1 MSRMEEKMEL
11 QELNDRLAQYIDFI
25 HQNMFS
31 PGVSGDLD
39 FLADSVKD
47 KLKDLTGVYTSE
59 LDALRRNLDKVALQ
73 LAKSQV
79 QLKTASSARDE
90 ALRDLDEARTRE
102 EQKSKELLALA
113 AQLARVE
120 RELENSHHIEDEHE
134 NLLKQHK
141 ILKTQLEQET
151 VQRTDLQN
159 RLMTA
164 TEQLDFKDKLLKEER
179 AAFTAE
185 NIQIQLKT
193 VVQEAQKYREKLRSK
208 LDELRKEMGS
218 QMKDTLDRLEKNME
232 VQLKA
237 EKQRTRAAERHA
249 ESIKVE
255 RDRTSTLLTSRS
267 DELARC
273 RTELETAQRTVD
285 QLNST
290 VGEMEKKHQEALDR
304 HRSELDRI
312 LSLLDEKIH
321 ESAEL
326 AGIKVQL
333 DAELATYRSLLE
345 AEESRCHL
353 SPPRQRLTAKPLIKR
368 GVKRTVTEIDTNVD
382 LDALDLRSSLSTST
396 AAERRSKYFGR
407 KASGTSI
414 RITCSSDGPVHFASA
429 DPSDGLV
436 RIFNASDDVV
446 PMGDWRLQFGPTLPG
461 ATDHTV
467 LYTFPESQQLKP
479 HSELQL
485 HLCSSA
491 GEQVDH
497 IPVQKRRRLPPAK
510 LYLITDAPIWQ
521 PYNSSLSLLDS
532 DGSVRA
538 VCEIKPAGVIHPAGS
553 AGSVLGG
560 SQSNIYSFRITCEA
574 NGDVH
579 FEAVESGE
587 GILLIRNAGTKTV
600 PLDGW
605 YLTFK
610 TENHSVNVPL
620 APEHTEIKAAQEI
633 RVCLP
638 SANSSLPAK
647 RSTDESH
654 IQIITDAP
662 VTEQYN
668 STFTLYDAD
677 HKVRAVGKCEQL
689 DDEDTLIRFPTVIL
703 EKSNSSV
710 ATSWKQ
716 ESRTTTKSSAGHA
729 SSLAD
734 RYGNFLLAT
743 PRPRSSVCPAAMP
756 KLPYVNQKPLT
767 AFFTSPKA
775 IAKLSDAKENSITP
789 VGAAETPKSDRTP
802 EKRALEEICLSN
814 TNGQP
819 NPDED
824 VEVTKRPRMES
835 STPQQMKSPPPSAWG
850 NFPLGRSSTSALGR
864 EDLNKKLAEIKRKL
878 ASRPTRSVLT
888 LIQGLHP
895 EWVCVLQQQIESERF
910 QKLADFVAGE
920 RARTTAIYPPS
931 EQVFTW
937 SQLCPPSSVRVVILG
952 QDPYHGPKQAHGLA
966 FSVQRPLPPPPSLIN
981 MYKEI
986 RSGLP
991 EPAENVE
998 WPPKHGDLSGWA
1010 RQGVLLLNAVL
1021 TVRASS
1027 PNSHKDQGW
1036 ELLTDAVIRHLSK
1049 DKSNLVFMLWG
1060 SHALKQGAG
1069 IDRKRHLVLHAPHPS
1084 PLSASRG
1091 FFGCG
1096 HFTKANDYLR
1106 EHGLTPVGW
1115 TKLD

>member
-1 MSRMEEKMEL
+1 MNGTKEDVRPRTRLAMSRMEEKMEL

-31 PGVSGDLD
+31 PGVSGELD

-47 KLKDLTGVYTSE
+47 KLSDLTGVYTSE

-90 ALRDLDEARTRE
+90 ALRDLNAARARE
-102 EQKSKELLALA
+102 EEKSKELLALA

-208 LDELRKEMGS
+208 LDELRKEMGN
-218 QMKDTLDRLEKNME
+218 QMKDTLDKLEKNME

-237 EKQRTRAAERHA
+237 EKQRTRAAERNA

-273 RTELETAQRTVD
+273 RTELGEAQRTVD

-290 VGEMEKKHQEALDR
+290 MSEMEKKHQEALDR

-312 LSLLDEKIH
+312 LSLLDEKIR

-353 SPPRQRLTAKPLIKR
+353 SPPDQRLTAKPLIKR

-382 LDALDLRSSLSTST
+382 LDALDLRSSLSSST

-407 KASGTSI
+407 RASGTSI

-491 GEQVDH
+491 GDQVDH

-521 PYNSSLSLLDS
+521 PYNSALSLLDS

-538 VCEIKPAGVIHPAGS
+538 VCEIKPAGVIHPAAS

-560 SQSNIYSFRITCEA
+560 NQSNIYSFRITCEA

-620 APEHTEIKAAQEI
+620 APQHTEIKAAQEI

-638 SANSSLPAK
+638 SANGSVPAK
-647 RSTDESH
+647 RSTDQNH
-654 IQIITDAP
+654 IDILTDAP

-689 DDEDTLIRFPTVIL
+689 DDGDSVIRFPTVIL

-710 ATSWKQ
+710 ATSWKH

-734 RYGNFLLAT
+734 RYGNFLRDP
-743 PRPRSSVCPAAMP
+743 PRYIAETEQLWGINS
-756 KLPYVNQKPLT
+756 LLT
-767 AFFTSPKA
+767 FEPVWLSELLLPKA
-775 IAKLSDAKENSITP
+775 LEYENIWS
-789 VGAAETPKSDRTP
+789 KRTAHRRKP
-802 EKRALEEICLSN
+802 
-814 TNGQP
+814 
-819 NPDED
+819 
-824 VEVTKRPRMES
+824 
-835 STPQQMKSPPPSAWG
+835 MKSPA
-850 NFPLGRSSTSALGR
+850 
-864 EDLNKKLAEIKRKL
+864 
-878 ASRPTRSVLT
+878 
-888 LIQGLHP
+888 Q
-895 EWVCVLQQQIESERF
+895 
-910 QKLADFVAGE
+910 
-920 RARTTAIYPPS
+920 
-931 EQVFTW
+931 
-937 SQLCPPSSVRVVILG
+937 
-952 QDPYHGPKQAHGLA
+952 
-966 FSVQRPLPPPPSLIN
+966 
-981 MYKEI
+981 
-986 RSGLP
+986 
-991 EPAENVE
+991 
-998 WPPKHGDLSGWA
+998 
-1010 RQGVLLLNAVL
+1010 
-1021 TVRASS
+1021 
-1027 PNSHKDQGW
+1027 
-1036 ELLTDAVIRHLSK
+1036 
-1049 DKSNLVFMLWG
+1049 
-1060 SHALKQGAG
+1060 
-1069 IDRKRHLVLHAPHPS
+1069 
-1084 PLSASRG
+1084 
-1091 FFGCG
+1091 
-1096 HFTKANDYLR
+1096 
-1106 EHGLTPVGW
+1106 
-1115 TKLD
+1115 